1 MGFDALTELRLFPRL
16 SWIYS
21 VLFDCSSDGYLDMR
35 TDTDLETAWRFK
47 PELELYI
54 TVDPLLEQSERERRL
69 NEESKR
75 RLLRLRMVK

>member
-1 MGFDALTELRLFPRL
+1 VGGGWWKGF
-16 SWIYS
+16 
-21 VLFDCSSDGYLDMR
+21 SSDGYLDMR

>member
-1 MGFDALTELRLFPRL
+1 
-16 SWIYS
+16 
-21 VLFDCSSDGYLDMR
+21 MR